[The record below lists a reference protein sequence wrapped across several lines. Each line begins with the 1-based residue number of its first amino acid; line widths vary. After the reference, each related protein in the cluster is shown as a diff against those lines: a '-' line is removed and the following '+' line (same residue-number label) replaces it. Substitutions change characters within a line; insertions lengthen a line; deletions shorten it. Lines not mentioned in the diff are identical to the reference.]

1 MKGGLAVAF
10 LGALVVVQV
19 LKGNALD
26 RLGITS

>member
-1 MKGGLAVAF
+1 MAGGFAIAF

-19 LKGNALD
+19 LAGGALD